1 PLDIPGQCMYS
12 APREAAR
19 RRGYLEMFR
28 TPTLLTRS
36 HDQSGSDRATARD
49 ILQFRPPT
57 PLSVLQFRPPTP
69 LARLASLSRS
79 VRKRLASLRSAAMNG
94 TLLILKELDRF
105 HNTLFQRDGR
115 FPGKDAFGFATI
127 EVGDSEIAGAF
138 GRMHDFRA
146 VV

>member
-1 PLDIPGQCMYS
+1 
-12 APREAAR
+12 
-19 RRGYLEMFR
+19 MFR

-79 VRKRLASLRSAAMNG
+79 VRKRLASLRRAARQAPTERGKEISRSA
-94 TLLILKELDRF
+94 
-105 HNTLFQRDGR
+105 
-115 FPGKDAFGFATI
+115 
-127 EVGDSEIAGAF
+127 
-138 GRMHDFRA
+138 
-146 VV
+146 